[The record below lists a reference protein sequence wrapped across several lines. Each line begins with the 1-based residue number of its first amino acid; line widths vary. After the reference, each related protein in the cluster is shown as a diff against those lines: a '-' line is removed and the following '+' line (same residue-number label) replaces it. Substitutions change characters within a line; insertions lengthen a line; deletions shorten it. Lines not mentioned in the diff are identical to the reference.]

1 MAKEKI
7 NKTNACRILDQ
18 KKVAYELIPY
28 EVDEND
34 LGATSTGKFGTSM
47 SAHHIL
53 GLEQVPRVWLFA
65 N

>member
-1 MAKEKI
+1 MSKEKL

-34 LGATSTGKFGTSM
+34 LGAQ
-47 SAHHIL
+47 HIADQL
-53 GLEQVPRVWLFA
+53 GEDIDQVSL
-65 N
+65 